1 MFFLS
6 FWQTEFS
13 NDQKILMGS
22 IEDRRHPRVNVE
34 FFADW
39 GWGPECEYYDKVTSI
54 SISGCFLA
62 TKRELNSGQEI
73 YLRLTGEVAGTINL
87 KGAVRYLLRVMEG
100 APPAGAGIEFI
111 NVSPDTKNKIQT
123 VMNSYR

>member
-1 MFFLS
+1 
-6 FWQTEFS
+6 
-13 NDQKILMGS
+13 MGS
-22 IEDRRHPRVNVE
+22 LEQRRHPRVNVE

-39 GWGPECEYYDKVTSI
+39 GWGPECDYYDKVTSL

-73 YLRLTGEVAGTINL
+73 YLKLTGEGAGTVNL

-100 APPAGAGIEFI
+100 APPAGAGIEFV
-111 NVSPDTKNKIQT
+111 NLSVESEKKLQAVLD
-123 VMNSYR
+123 SYR

>member
-1 MFFLS
+1 M
-6 FWQTEFS
+6 
-13 NDQKILMGS
+13 
-22 IEDRRHPRVNVE
+22 
-34 FFADW
+34 
-39 GWGPECEYYDKVTSI
+39 TSI

-73 YLRLTGEVAGTINL
+73 YIRLTGEVAGTINL